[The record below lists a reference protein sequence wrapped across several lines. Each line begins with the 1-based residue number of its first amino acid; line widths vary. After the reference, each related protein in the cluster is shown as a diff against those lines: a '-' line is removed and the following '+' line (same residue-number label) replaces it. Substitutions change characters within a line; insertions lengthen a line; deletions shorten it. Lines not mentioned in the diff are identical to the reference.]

1 MKRHGILNAQ
11 LSGAIA
17 TLGHTDLLMVV
28 DAGFPIPADAN
39 RIDLAIAE
47 NLPDLRVILQ
57 LIAAEVVVEG
67 VLRAEDVLTNNPVL
81 DQFLQKTFAGA
92 EFTTCPHAELL
103 GQVART
109 AKVIVR
115 TGAFEPWGNVGLI
128 CGVDVPKW
136 FNGDGV
142 VVPEYYA
149 SKLDPSP
156 NQPKDDHS

>member
-1 MKRHGILNAQ
+1 MKRNGILNAQ

-28 DAGFPIPADAN
+28 DAGFPIPTNAN

-47 NLPDLRVILQ
+47 NLPDLRTILS
-57 LIAAEVVVEG
+57 LIAAEIVVEG
-67 VLRAEDVLTNNPVL
+67 VVRADDVVTNNPRL
-81 DQFLQKTFAGA
+81 DDYLHATFPGA
-92 EFTTCPHAELL
+92 EFSTRTHADVLGEL
-103 GQVART
+103 AST

-115 TGAFEPWGNVGLI
+115 TGAFEPWGNIALR

-142 VVPEYYA
+142 IAPEYYA
-149 SKLDPSP
+149 GRL
-156 NQPKDDHS
+156 